1 MKILPLLFVFLF
13 TFHFSSGLAQDYD
26 IVIRGG
32 HVIDAKNNIDKIM
45 DIAVKDGKISKVAKK
60 IAPKEGKQVVD
71 AKGLYV
77 TPGLIDIHT
86 HVFFGT
92 QPDQY
97 LNNSFTAVPPDGFTF
112 RVGVTTVV

>member
-45 DIAVKDGKISKVAKK
+45 DIAVKDGKISKEMSMWPMVL
-60 IAPKEGKQVVD
+60 GR
-71 AKGLYV
+71 L
-77 TPGLIDIHT
+77 TPAL
-86 HVFFGT
+86 
-92 QPDQY
+92 
-97 LNNSFTAVPPDGFTF
+97 
-112 RVGVTTVV
+112 